1 MMPNRSVCTAGSHAD
16 VRVFRHVG
24 RTARR
29 PLRRPLFP
37 SDQREHG
44 SSGDGA
50 FFAMIFSTY
59 VFNFEME
66 EMALLYRRRTSRLAP
81 LRPLYLASDA
91 PSVTARS
98 AVLLCYQ
105 VKSVRAHVNAAP

>member
-29 PLRRPLFP
+29 PLRRPPFP
-37 SDQREHG
+37 NDQREHG

-98 AVLLCYQ
+98 A
-105 VKSVRAHVNAAP
+105 NAAPTPPL